1 MTIISKN
8 SVVTLDYQ
16 LKAENGEVI
25 DSSAQT
31 GPMIYI
37 QGAEDILAGIE
48 DAVNV
53 LSVDDTTTA
62 VVTPEDAY
70 GEYDPEKVGAVPRS
84 AFVGI
89 DDLQVGMQ
97 VQEETE
103 DGPLLITIREVNEEQ
118 VIIDSN
124 HPLAGLTLNFEL
136 QVMAIRDA
144 TKEELDHGH
153 VHSGHGHDH

>member
-1 MTIISKN
+1 MTVISKN

-16 LKAENGEVI
+16 LKGENGEVI

-31 GPMIYI
+31 GPMVYI
-37 QGAEDILAGIE
+37 QGAKDILAGIE
-48 DAVNV
+48 DAVNG

-62 VVTPEDAY
+62 VVTPKDAY
-70 GEYDPEKVGAVPRS
+70 GEYDPEKVGAVPRD

-103 DGPLLITIREVNEEQ
+103 DGPLLITIREVKEDQ

-124 HPLAGLTLNFEL
+124 HPLAGLTLNFDL
-136 QVMAIRDA
+136 TVMAVRDA

-153 VHSGHGHDH
+153 VHSGDGHHH

>member
-1 MTIISKN
+1 MTKISKN

-25 DSSAQT
+25 DNSAQT
-31 GPMIYI
+31 GPMIFI

-48 DAVNV
+48 DAVNG
-53 LSVDDTTTA
+53 LSIDDTATA
-62 VVTPEDAY
+62 VITPKDSY
-70 GEYDPEKVGAVPRS
+70 GEYDPEKVGAVPRD

-103 DGPLLITIREVNEEQ
+103 EGPLLITIREINEEQ
-118 VIIDSN
+118 VIVDSN

-136 QVMAIRDA
+136 KVIAIRDA
-144 TKEELDHGH
+144 TKEELAHGH
-153 VHSGHGHDH
+153 VHSGDGH